1 VTPVVA
7 VLAGRS
13 PEERYS
19 VHRGYIDSLSRV
31 GALPVVLPAGA
42 GIDPVV
48 VAEWILGCD
57 ALIVTGGGDVAPELY
72 GGTGVGDLMEVDAER
87 DRVEVEAVRVAMTAG
102 RRVLGI
108 CRGAQV
114 LAVATGGS
122 LVTDLPEAG
131 FAGHW
136 MEEEEYQPVH
146 DVKAESGSVCET
158 VLGEVGSVN
167 SIHHQAIDDPGEV
180 LVATAWSPDGVIEAI
195 EGPGAL
201 GIQWHPERLVST
213 DDRHLGPFRWLVE
226 R

>member
-7 VLAGRS
+7 LLAGRS

-72 GGTGVGDLMEVDAER
+72 GRTGAGELMEVDAER
-87 DRVEVEAVRVAMTAG
+87 DRVEVEAVLMAMTAG

-122 LVTDLPEAG
+122 LVTDLPAAG

-136 MEEEEYQPVH
+136 MEKEEYQPVH

-167 SIHHQAIDDPGEV
+167 SIHHQAIADPGEV